1 MGCVMGKMKQH
12 FADDFGNTFAVNDI
26 GERVYQ
32 CGWNAALE
40 EAAKQ
45 IEQMPF
51 GEDTVASFAVFLRNM
66 KERMP

>member
-1 MGCVMGKMKQH
+1 MKQL
-12 FADDFGNTFAVNDI
+12 FMSTFGEDLSPNDI
-26 GERVYQ
+26 AERVYTQ
-32 CGWNAALE
+32 GWNSALE

-51 GEDTVASFAVFLRNM
+51 GADTIASFSVFLRDM